1 MDAAKAGGGPDTI
14 KKVSQAS
21 GISNGTVGRIVTGEV
36 ATTVDQLAALAQTFG
51 LQAWQLLQPGAT
63 SHAHQQAAPS
73 WPLSKVEPE
82 RYLALSLED
91 RGFAQAQFRAI
102 IEELHG
108 AATPPGA
115 ARVGTPAAVVTSGKR
130 QRAA

>member
-63 SHAHQQAAPS
+63 SHAR
-73 WPLSKVEPE
+73 PLSKVEPE

>member
-63 SHAHQQAAPS
+63 SHAHQQVAPS
-73 WPLSKVEPE
+73 WPLSKVEPV
-82 RYLALSLED
+82 ALPRAVA
-91 RGFAQAQFRAI
+91 RGPRVRA
-102 IEELHG
+102 G
-108 AATPPGA
+108 AVPGHHRGA
-115 ARVGTPAAVVTSGKR
+115 ARRGNTGSGTGWNTRRRGHLNPSR
-130 QRAA
+130 